1 MHNLTENT
9 NHCEMLG
16 DHLLSNRQA
25 SFWHDLL
32 ETAVHVRSK
41 KDYFDRVTLIHFRGL
56 SRVRL
61 FFDQK
66 N

>member
-1 MHNLTENT
+1 MHNLIENT

-16 DHLLSNRQA
+16 DHLPSNKQA

-32 ETAVHVRSK
+32 ETVRVRSK